1 MTMSR
6 EQWIE
11 LGAWL
16 AACYPGHTIG
26 DATWVAWYEE
36 LREFPQ
42 TEVRD
47 ALRRCI
53 REVPRLP
60 TVANIYAAIDA
71 NHVDARK
78 ERERYDSGVRQRT
91 VEGKRGVPAPPEFRK
106 ALQVFGDPSS
116 WEDGRMRQDARE
128 EIDEL
133 AGKIEGRGPEWVPAE
148 PELSEPRDPSGAR

>member
-1 MTMSR
+1 MMTR
-6 EQWIE
+6 EEWIE

-36 LREFPQ
+36 LRNFPQ
-42 TEVRD
+42 AEVRD

-71 NHVDARK
+71 NHTDARK
-78 ERERYDSGVRQRT
+78 ERERYESGVRQRA

-106 ALQVFGDPSS
+106 ALQVFNDPSS
-116 WEDGRMRQDARE
+116 RSDGLMRPEARE
-128 EIDEL
+128 EIYAL
-133 AGKIEGRGPEWVPAE
+133 ADKIQDRGPEWVPAE
-148 PELSEPRDPSGAR
+148 PELLATRDPSGTR